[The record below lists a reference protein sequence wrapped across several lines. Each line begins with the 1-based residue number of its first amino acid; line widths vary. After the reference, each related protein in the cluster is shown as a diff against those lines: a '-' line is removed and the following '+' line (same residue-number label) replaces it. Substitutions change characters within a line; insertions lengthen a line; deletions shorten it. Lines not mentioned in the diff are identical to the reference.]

1 MKSQNLSFT
10 TEYATSPSIFCS
22 CCWTVLRTLAMWEVN
37 FFPEWAI
44 YIQDETLSFI
54 TIANYNINSCNLLK
68 VRYDPIVYTIS
79 QARKV
84 RTNVPATFSRWGNW
98 GSALVSHI
106 PQASSWCWCS
116 HIGQY
121 RSLSLSSYALLTSQP
136 VPTRCLPPLNYL
148 MWSNPGE
155 KKNQT
160 GCQIPC
166 RHNKKLI
173 DCNSYFPAYSCGFR
187 GSNLSRRAGDPL
199 AWRGPRGCV
208 VQQQEARPQSLT
220 STLPFA
226 KCTNHPC
233 WRLSRLAVY
242 QTGRAAS
249 RPPL

>member
-1 MKSQNLSFT
+1 MVCIIKLIILITRLVRWRAKIYLLQQNTLHHQ
-10 TEYATSPSIFCS
+10 SIFCS

-44 YIQDETLSFI
+44 YIQEETLSFI
-54 TIANYNINSCNLLK
+54 TIVNYNISSRNLLK
-68 VRYDPIVYTIS
+68 VRYDPVVYTIS

-155 KKNQT
+155 KKK
-160 GCQIPC
+160 I
-166 RHNKKLI
+166 KL
-173 DCNSYFPAYSCGFR
+173 A
-187 GSNLSRRAGDPL
+187 
-199 AWRGPRGCV
+199 
-208 VQQQEARPQSLT
+208 
-220 STLPFA
+220 A
-226 KCTNHPC
+226 KYHVDITK
-233 WRLSRLAVY
+233 S
-242 QTGRAAS
+242 
-249 RPPL
+249 